1 MCMATYSVVFNP
13 DRSIYDVELEDDAG
27 GHVVLGFETEA
38 AALAWIEEDRRS
50 NVCVLPPNRCLPAL

>member
-1 MCMATYSVVFNP
+1 MWMATYSVVFNP

-27 GHVVLGFETEA
+27 GHVILGFETEA